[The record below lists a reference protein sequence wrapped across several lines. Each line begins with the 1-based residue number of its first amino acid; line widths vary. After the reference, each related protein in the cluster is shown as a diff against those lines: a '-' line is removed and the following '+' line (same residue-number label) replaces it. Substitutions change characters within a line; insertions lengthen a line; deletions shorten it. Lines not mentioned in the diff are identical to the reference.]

1 MTKPNLK
8 RYLSIF
14 SILLFSITHLTAQP
28 HYKIIDYE
36 KLNNQV
42 TIVNRIVR
50 HDVAVCSTHP

>member
-1 MTKPNLK
+1 MTVT
-8 RYLSIF
+8 
-14 SILLFSITHLTAQP
+14 ILLLAVMGMTAQP

>member
-1 MTKPNLK
+1 MNFIRRYVMTVT
-8 RYLSIF
+8 
-14 SILLFSITHLTAQP
+14 ILLLAVMGMTAQP